1 MKGLSKSLKGRLY
14 SAFVHSV
21 LLYNCEVWVIG
32 KGEMEALEAKNVYL
46 MRKVIDSN
54 VRNAEERLSRQQLL
68 EMLGLESIEV
78 MIRKKR
84 LQWVAH
90 CARRGEED
98 LTWRRMKRE
107 LEDDGSGWG
116 RQVREDWKRLGVR
129 SVEEWHSKV
138 QDRKWLSLRMGKRRQ
153 AK

>member
-1 MKGLSKSLKGRLY
+1 
-14 SAFVHSV
+14 
-21 LLYNCEVWVIG
+21 
-32 KGEMEALEAKNVYL
+32 
-46 MRKVIDSN
+46 MRKVIDSS

-68 EMLGLESIEV
+68 EMLGLESIEE
-78 MIRKKR
+78 MIRKKK

-138 QDRKWLSLRMGKRRQ
+138 QGYLYGRAKGGKRRRRGSCK
-153 AK
+153 AATRNINAGLKEDDSTAWFAVCS